1 MTAPRILLTF
11 LGAGQYTPTTYRFAS
26 GAERETA
33 FFGTALVEELRAE
46 GMAPDRVV
54 LAGTSGS
61 GWGVALR
68 ALDGESDL
76 QARLH
81 AEAEANAKAY
91 GNAFDEALLEEA
103 RERFTAAYGTTVEPV
118 VLPYGRTEAEALSLL
133 PLLHDR
139 VPPYARLVLD
149 VTNGLRH
156 LPMTA
161 LAAALALET
170 LAPAPIDGVYYGA
183 QSMKTETGAAPVL
196 RLDGLIQLMRW
207 VRALAVYDATGR
219 IGPLARA
226 VEGGAATR
234 GDADLAASLDHADFL
249 EQAGRLDEAVP
260 ALDALVSALA
270 SAQGP
275 VAPLVAPALSARLAW
290 RANATHSARQAAL
303 ARTALAAGDYLRA
316 ALHGFEAEVSRRME
330 AEGKDPR
337 DRKARTRAQELHG
350 KDAVAIVEKNAPA
363 SERERAAAAT
373 HLDLKN
379 LRNALAHGT
388 EPRGEA
394 LKAALADKGALVALL
409 ERLLPVS

>member
-11 LGAGQYTPTTYRFAS
+11 LGSGLYDPVTYLFPS
-26 GAERETA
+26 GRTRATA
-33 FFGTALVEELRAE
+33 FFATALVEELRAE

-76 QARLH
+76 QARLQ
-81 AEAEANAKAY
+81 AEAEANAKSY
-91 GNAFDEALLEEA
+91 GNTFDEALLEEA

-183 QSMKTETGAAPVL
+183 MSLKTEAGVAPVL
-196 RLDGLIQLMRW
+196 RLDGLVSLMRW

-226 VEGGAATR
+226 VEGGA
-234 GDADLAASLDHADFL
+234 DADLAASLDHADFL

-337 DRKARTRAQELHG
+337 VRSARRQAQDRYR
-350 KDAVAIVEKNAPA
+350 KDADAIVEKRVAGA
-363 SERERAAAAT
+363 RHTERHQA
-373 HLDLKN
+373 LDFLTLKD
-379 LRNALAHGT
+379 LRNTLAHASVPKKGSVV
-388 EPRGEA
+388 E
-394 LKAALADKGALVALL
+394 AALADERALVALL
-409 ERLLPVS
+409 ERLLPA